1 MASPQ
6 SIWGVRTEAVSVVID
21 REALRG
27 VNLPDALVEV
37 WYEGEKG
44 IGKGKGKFLIPGELV
59 TTTVRWK
66 GKDAGG
72 LHDWG
77 RNRRMGKDGKGWT
90 QNAETQTT
98 TTSTATTERG
108 VQTDPWTW
116 AACLTH

>member
-27 VNLPDALVEV
+27 ANPPDAVLEV

-44 IGKGKGKFLIPGELV
+44 KGKGKGK
-59 TTTVRWK
+59 
-66 GKDAGG
+66 
-72 LHDWG
+72 
-77 RNRRMGKDGKGWT
+77 GKDGKGWT

-116 AACLTH
+116 AACLTQ